1 MPAMKGGAAVV
12 EALRAEGVEYIF
24 GICGSTTNNIL
35 TELYGR
41 SDIRF
46 IDTRHEQNAALMAH
60 GYARASGK
68 PAVCLTT
75 SGPATINLL
84 SGIALAYKGRAP
96 VIVIAGDVSRNHLD
110 RDGNQAFDLVSLFKP
125 VTFMAKHVHKTER
138 VLEALRDAFRTAMS
152 GKRGPVML
160 NIPRDLLDHET
171 IDYAPL
177 APDRYRPTAQRMR
190 GDDGAVREA
199 AKLLAAAERPVL
211 LAGSGVIDSEA
222 TSEAVKLAEALGMA
236 LVPAY
241 GHNDALP
248 NSHPLYIGMPGWR
261 GAPEAA
267 EAIYRADVLLAL
279 GSRLS
284 QSSTGWDNGI
294 INPATHIIQID
305 IDAAEVGRNYPV
317 KVGIVGD
324 AKAVA
329 AQLLEALSGAGG
341 ERRANKAWR
350 TDIAAFKERRQ
361 ARLKQEVE
369 LAGDPMMPQRVF
381 PELRKVMPRDCMVT
395 IDAGVCPG
403 LGYDRLDFESPRT
416 LHNYFGHGALGMGL
430 AVGIGT
436 KVGRPDRPAVIL
448 QGDGGFLYA
457 AQEINTAVRH
467 RLPHVSIVLNNS
479 CHGSEKAQQMR
490 LWNERYIGVDLENPR
505 FDKLA
510 EVLGG
515 RGYYVTRPDE
525 IADAF
530 KSALAADV
538 PAVIEIPVAQHFPPR
553 APTPGASKGGH

>member
-1 MPAMKGGAAVV
+1 MAEMRAGAAVV
-12 EALRAEGVEYIF
+12 EALRAEGVEYMF

-41 SDIRF
+41 NDIKF
-46 IDTRHEQNAALMAH
+46 IDTRHEQNAVLMAH
-60 GYARASGK
+60 GYCRASGK

-75 SGPATINLL
+75 SGPATLNLI

-96 VIVIAGDVSRNHLD
+96 VIVIAGDVSTDHLD
-110 RDGNQAFDLVSLFKP
+110 RDGNQSFDLVAAFKP
-125 VTFMAKHVHKTER
+125 VTFMAKHVHKTDR
-138 VLEALRDAFRTAMS
+138 VIEAIHDAFRVAMS

-171 IDYAPL
+171 IDYQAQS
-177 APDRYRPTAQRMR
+177 PDRYRPTQQRSR
-190 GDDGAVREA
+190 GDDEAVRAA
-199 AKLLAAAERPVL
+199 AKLLANAERPVL

-222 TSEAVKLAEALGMA
+222 TPEAVKLAETLGMA
-236 LVPAY
+236 MTPAY

-248 NSHPLYIGMPGWR
+248 NSHALYVGTPGGR

-267 EAIYRADVLLAL
+267 EAIHRADVLLAL

-284 QSSTGWDNGI
+284 QASTAWDWSI
-294 INPATHIIQID
+294 INPATQIIQVD
-305 IDAAEVGRNYPV
+305 IDSAEVGRNYPV

-329 AQLLEALSGAGG
+329 TQILEALGG
-341 ERRANKAWR
+341 KAARENKAWR
-350 TDIAAFKERRQ
+350 NEIAALKEKRQ
-361 ARLKQEVE
+361 ARLRKEAE
-369 LAGDPMMPQRVF
+369 LPGDPMMPQRVF

-395 IDAGVCPG
+395 IDAGTSPG
-403 LGYDRLDFESPRT
+403 LAYDRLDFESPRT

-430 AVGIGT
+430 PVGMGT
-436 KVGRPDRPAVIL
+436 KIGRPDRPAVIL
-448 QGDGGFLYA
+448 HGDGGFLYVA
-457 AQEINTAVRH
+457 TEINTAVRH
-467 RLPHVSIVLNNS
+467 KIPHVTIILNNS

-490 LWNERYIGVDLENPR
+490 QWNKKYVGVDLENPR

-530 KSALAADV
+530 KSALASDM
-538 PAVIEIPVAQHFPPR
+538 PAVIEIPVTPFFATR
-553 APTPGASKGGH
+553 APVPGAGKGGH

>member
-1 MPAMKGGAAVV
+1 MAEMTAGRAVV
-12 EALRAEGVEYIF
+12 EALREEGVEYMF

-41 SDIRF
+41 DDIKF

-60 GYARASGK
+60 GYCRASGK

-96 VIVIAGDVSRNHLD
+96 VIVIAGDVSTDHLD
-110 RDGNQAFDLVSLFKP
+110 RDGNQSFDLVSLFKP
-125 VTFMAKHVHKTER
+125 VTFMAKHVHKTDR
-138 VLEALRDAFRTAMS
+138 VIEAVHDAFRVAMS

-171 IDYAPL
+171 IDYTPL
-177 APDRYRPTAQRMR
+177 APNRYRPTSQRMR
-190 GDDGAVREA
+190 GDDEAVREA
-199 AKLLAAAERPVL
+199 AKLLAGAERPVL

-222 TSEAVKLAEALGMA
+222 TPEAVKLAETLGMA
-236 LVPAY
+236 LIPAY

-248 NSHPLYIGMPGWR
+248 NSHPLYVGIPGGR

-279 GSRLS
+279 GSRMS
-284 QSSTGWDNGI
+284 QGSTSWDYGTV
-294 INPATHIIQID
+294 NPATQIIQVD
-305 IDAAEVGRNYPV
+305 IDASEVGRNYPV
-317 KVGIVGD
+317 KLGIVGD

-329 AQLLEALSGAGG
+329 TQLLEALSAAGG
-341 ERRANKAWR
+341 QRRENKTWR
-350 TDIAAFKERRQ
+350 TEIAALKEKRK
-361 ARLKQEVE
+361 ARLNKEVE
-369 LAGDPMMPQRVF
+369 LTGDPMMPQRVF

-395 IDAGVCPG
+395 IDAGITPG
-403 LGYDRLDFESPRT
+403 LGYDRLDFETPRT
-416 LHNYFGHGALGMGL
+416 FHNYFGHGALGMGL
-430 AVGIGT
+430 PVGIGT
-436 KVGRPDRPAVIL
+436 KIGRPDRPAVIL
-448 QGDGGFLYA
+448 HGDGGFLYVA
-457 AQEINTAVRH
+457 TEINTAVRH
-467 RLPHVSIVLNNS
+467 KIPHVTIVLNNS

-490 LWNERYIGVDLENPR
+490 QWNKKYVGVDLENPR

-515 RGYYVTRPDE
+515 KGYYVTHPDQV
-525 IADAF
+525 ADAF
-530 KSALAADV
+530 KSALDANV
-538 PAVIEIPVAQHFPPR
+538 PAVIEIPVTPFFATR

>member
-1 MPAMKGGAAVV
+1 MAGMAAGAAVL
-12 EALRAEGVEYIF
+12 EALWAEGVEYIF

-35 TELYGR
+35 TELHGR
-41 SDIRF
+41 TDMRF

-68 PAVCLTT
+68 PTVCLTT

-84 SGIALAYKGRAP
+84 TGIALAYKGRAP
-96 VIVIAGDVSRNHLD
+96 VIVIAGDVSRSHLD
-110 RDGNQAFDLVSLFKP
+110 RDGNQSFDLVGLFKP
-125 VTFMAKHVHKTER
+125 VTFMARHVHKPER
-138 VLEALRDAFRTAMS
+138 VLEALRDAFRMAMS

-171 IDYAPL
+171 LDYTPL
-177 APDRYRPTAQRMR
+177 SPDRYRPTAQRMR
-190 GDDGAVREA
+190 GDDAAIAQAAV
-199 AKLLAAAERPVL
+199 LLAGAERPVL

-222 TSEAVKLAEALGMA
+222 SDEAVRLADALGMA

-248 NSHPLYIGMPGWR
+248 NSHPLYVGMPGWR

-294 INPATHIIQID
+294 INPATNIIQVD

-317 KVGIVGD
+317 RIGIVGD

-329 AQLLEALSGAGG
+329 TQLFEALPAASAGK
-341 ERRANKAWR
+341 RANNAWR
-350 TDIAAFKERRQ
+350 AEIAALKERRQ
-361 ARLKQEVE
+361 ARLRAE
-369 LAGDPMMPQRVF
+369 LELTGDPMLPQRVY

-403 LGYDRLDFESPRT
+403 LAYDRLDFESPRT
-416 LHNYFGHGALGMGL
+416 LYNYFGHGALGMGL
-430 AVGIGT
+430 CVGLGT
-436 KVGRPDRPAVIL
+436 KLGRPDRPAISL
-448 QGDGGFLYA
+448 QGDGGFLYT
-457 AQEINTAVRH
+457 AQELNTAVRH
-467 RLPHVSIVLNNS
+467 RIRNVAIVMNNG

-490 LWNERYIGVDLENPR
+490 QWNERYVGVDLDNPR

-510 EVLGG
+510 EVYGA
-515 RGYYVTRPDE
+515 RGFYVTRPDE

-530 KSALAADV
+530 KAALDV
-538 PAVIEIPVAQHFPPR
+538 DGPAVIEIPVAQHFPPR
-553 APTPGASKGGH
+553 APTPGASKGH

>member
-1 MPAMKGGAAVV
+1 MASMKAGAAVV
-12 EALRAEGVEYIF
+12 EALRAEGVEYMF

-41 SDIRF
+41 TDIRF

-60 GYARASGK
+60 GYSRASGK
-68 PAVCLTT
+68 PTVCLTT

-84 SGIALAYKGRAP
+84 TGIALAYKGRAP
-96 VIVIAGDVSRNHLD
+96 VIVIAGDVSRDNLD
-110 RDGNQAFDLVSLFKP
+110 RDGNQSFDLVGLFKP
-125 VTFMAKHVHKTER
+125 VTLLAKHVHKSER
-138 VLEALRDAFRTAMS
+138 VLEALHDAFRIAMS

-171 IDYAPL
+171 IDWTPL
-177 APDRYRPTAQRMR
+177 APDRYRPTSQRMR
-190 GDDGAVREA
+190 GDDDAVRQA
-199 AKLLAAAERPVL
+199 AALLASAERPVL

-222 TSEAVKLAEALGMA
+222 TDAAVKLAEALGMA
-236 LVPAY
+236 LIPAY

-248 NSHPLYIGMPGWR
+248 NSHPLYIGIPGWR

-267 EAIYRADVLLAL
+267 EAIYRADVVLAL

-284 QSSTGWDNGI
+284 QSSTGWDNSI
-294 INPATHIIQID
+294 INPATHLIQVD

-317 KVGIVGD
+317 KIGIVGD

-329 AQLLEALSGAGG
+329 AQLLEALAGAGG
-341 ERRANKAWR
+341 ERRPNKEWR
-350 TDIAAFKERRQ
+350 GEIAALKERRQ
-361 ARLKQEVE
+361 ARLKSELE
-369 LAGDPMMPQRVF
+369 LAGDPMLPQRVF

-430 AVGIGT
+430 CVGLGT
-436 KVGRPDRPAVIL
+436 KLGRPDRHAVSL
-448 QGDGGFLYA
+448 QGDGGFLYT
-457 AQEINTAVRH
+457 AQELNTAVRH
-467 RLPHVSIVLNNS
+467 RIPHVSIVLNNS

-490 LWNERYIGVDLENPR
+490 QWNERYVGVDLENPR
-505 FDKLA
+505 FDKLG
-510 EVLGG
+510 EVLGAK
-515 RGYYVTRPDE
+515 GYYVTRPDE

-530 KSALAADV
+530 KSALEVDG
-538 PAVIEIPVAQHFPPR
+538 PTVIEIPVAQHFPPR
-553 APTPGASKGGH
+553 AKTPGPAKGH

>member
-1 MPAMKGGAAVV
+1 MPAMKAGAAVV

-41 SDIRF
+41 SDIKF

-68 PAVCLTT
+68 PTVCLTT
-75 SGPATINLL
+75 SGPATLNLV

-96 VIVIAGDVSRNHLD
+96 VIVIAGDVSRDHLD
-110 RDGNQAFDLVSLFKP
+110 RDGNQSFDLVGVFKP

-138 VLEALRDAFRTAMS
+138 VIEAVHDAFRVAMS

-177 APDRYRPTAQRMR
+177 SPDRYRPTSQRMR
-190 GDDGAVREA
+190 GDDEAVREA
-199 AKLLAAAERPVL
+199 AKLLAGAERPVL

-222 TSEAVKLAEALGMA
+222 TPEAVKLAEALGMA
-236 LVPAY
+236 LIPAY

-248 NSHPLYIGMPGWR
+248 NSHALYIGTPGGR
-261 GAPEAA
+261 GAGEAA

-284 QSSTGWDNGI
+284 QSSTGWDNGT
-294 INPATHIIQID
+294 INPATSIIQVD
-305 IDAAEVGRNYPV
+305 IDASEVGRNYPV
-317 KVGIVGD
+317 KLGIVGD

-329 AQLLEALSGAGG
+329 TQLLEALASAGG
-341 ERRANKAWR
+341 ERRPNKAWR
-350 TDIAAFKERRQ
+350 TEIAALKEKRQ
-361 ARLKQEVE
+361 ARLQKE
-369 LAGDPMMPQRVF
+369 LELTGDPMMPQRVF

-395 IDAGVCPG
+395 IDAGITPG
-403 LGYDRLDFESPRT
+403 LGYDRLDFETPRT
-416 LHNYFGHGALGMGL
+416 FHNYFGHGALGMGL
-430 AVGIGT
+430 SVGIGT
-436 KVGRPDRPAVIL
+436 KIGRPDRPAVIL
-448 QGDGGFLYA
+448 HGDGGFLYA
-457 AQEINTAVRH
+457 ATEINTAVRH
-467 RLPHVSIVLNNS
+467 NIPHVTIILNNS

-490 LWNERYIGVDLENPR
+490 QWDKKYVGVDLENPR

-530 KSALAADV
+530 KSALDSNQ
-538 PAVIEIPVAQHFPPR
+538 PAVIEIPVTEYFPTR
-553 APTPGASKGGH
+553 APTPGTSKGGH